1 MLSPNTEEKHTKK
14 GKTNKP
20 RFNPSPL
27 LTGAQQDGLVGSGK
41 LQVFIVSAA

>member
-20 RFNPSPL
+20 CFNPSPL
-27 LTGAQQDGLVGSGK
+27 LTGAQQDSLVGSGK
-41 LQVFIVSAA
+41 LQVFIASAA